1 MIIDKKI
8 VSLLSIFILMVTVL
22 SGCLGG
28 PKHNNEEYKN
38 IIKNERP
45 VAVIDAPEHAYI
57 GDEITFDAS
66 KSYDPD
72 GTIVSYYW
80 AFGDDSTAQGEV
92 VKHVYNTK
100 DMMTAQEYPLFVP
113 VTLTVEDDKGAFDWL
128 TFSISLMP
136 KSYVF
141 YLLEGSLSMDK
152 PSEGSTAI
160 KANLGLIRPKIEI
173 IYRLDNPI
181 VIPTC
186 TWNVTIYME
195 KTRFSMLSGLS
206 VIALGENDTEIAS
219 LNSVGSLLG
228 NIGKTSVTYTL
239 SGTFSENILYG
250 IKIVVKGFSVRS
262 SIKII
267 SGGEKA
273 SNIYFDLT

>member
-1 MIIDKKI
+1 MIINKKI
-8 VSLLSIFILMVTVL
+8 LSLLSIFILMVTVL

-38 IIKNERP
+38 IIKNEKP
-45 VAVIDAPEHAYI
+45 VAAIDAPEQAYI

-80 AFGDDSTAQGEV
+80 DFGDGSTAQGEV
-92 VKHVYNTK
+92 VKHTYSPK
-100 DMMTAQEYPLFVP
+100 EMIAPEYPLFVP

-136 KSYVF
+136 KKYVF
-141 YLLEGSLSMDK
+141 YLSEGSLSMDK
-152 PSEGSTAI
+152 PSEDSTAV
-160 KANLGLIRPKIEI
+160 KANLGLIRPKVEI

-181 VIPTC
+181 GIPTS

-195 KTRFSMLSGLS
+195 KTRFSMLSGIS

-250 IKIVVKGFSVRS
+250 VKIVVKGFSVRS
-262 SIKII
+262 SIRII
-267 SGGEKA
+267 YGGEKA
-273 SNIYFDLT
+273 SSIYFDLT